1 MGVDIIIRRMSVP
14 SPEGAFSF
22 VLHSG
27 RSPNRPGQR
36 NPLSPVIIQIGP
48 LALRWYGLMYVAA
61 VLVGVWLAT
70 KEAQRKN
77 LPITPDEIMNIG
89 LVAMFSGILGGRI
102 YYVIFNWDFYG
113 QNLWEIPQL
122 WHGGLAIHGG
132 LVGGFLAGFIYLKRH
147 PVSTLAFAD
156 AAAPSIMLG
165 QVFGRFGN
173 FMNGDAHGIPTT
185 APWGVVFPAASI
197 AGRQYPGLPIHPVML
212 YELALNLVWF
222 LILRRLRL
230 TNHRSGYIFC
240 LYFVL
245 YSLGRAAVSGFRADS
260 LWLGPVRAA
269 YVASAALILIFG
281 VVIVRYRLWE
291 GEPAE

>member
-1 MGVDIIIRRMSVP
+1 M
-14 SPEGAFSF
+14 
-22 VLHSG
+22 
-27 RSPNRPGQR
+27 
-36 NPLSPVIIQIGP
+36 SPVIFQIGP
-48 LALRWYGLMYVAA
+48 FALRWYGLMYVAA

-70 KEAQRKN
+70 KEAERKK

-132 LVGGFLAGFIYLKRH
+132 LVGGFLAGFIYLRRH
-147 PVSTLAFAD
+147 PISSLSFAD

-173 FMNGDAHGIPTT
+173 FMNGDAHGIPTD
-185 APWGVVFPAASI
+185 APWGIVFPAASI
-197 AGRQYPGLPIHPVML
+197 AGRQYPGTAIHPVML

-222 LILRRLRL
+222 LVMRKLRL
-230 TNHRSGYIFC
+230 TNHKPGFIFC

-245 YSLGRAAVSGFRADS
+245 YSIGRAAVSGFRADS

-269 YVASAALILIFG
+269 YVASGVLILVFG
-281 VVIVRYRLWE
+281 AIIIAKRLWQA
-291 GEPAE
+291 EPAR